1 MPTRIQ
7 GEFEVALTNQDP
19 SEAAEDAGVHRRSF
33 DKRYRGELDA
43 VGRGEM
49 LAVHG
54 DVKGSA
60 GYVAM
65 ERVTGTLA
73 GRSGSFAIQH
83 HGIMD
88 RGAASLSITVVP
100 DSGVG
105 ELAGIT
111 GRMGITIEDG
121 KHFYDFEYEFL
132 DASREDDPRF
142 I

>member
-1 MPTRIQ
+1 MPMQIR
-7 GEFEVALTNQDP
+7 GEFEVTMTAHEP
-19 SEAAEDAGVHRRSF
+19 GEDAKEAGVHRRSLR
-33 DKRYRGELDA
+33 KRYRGELDA
-43 VGRGEM
+43 VGLGEM

-88 RGAASLSITVVP
+88 RGAPSLSIAVIP

-105 ELAGIT
+105 ELAGIA
-111 GRMGITIEDG
+111 GRMGIVVEDG
-121 KHFYDFEYEFL
+121 KHFYDFEYDL
-132 DASREDDPRF
+132 PDAPPAG
-142 I
+142 